1 MFFELLEQLFSTNNI
16 LWYVIPVLIYFVM
29 LYNSLVT
36 VKHNATKAFANIEV
50 LLKQR
55 HDELPKL
62 IAICK
67 QYMAHE
73 KLTLEQIIIA
83 RSRVEKASKTK
94 DIGTLGQA
102 ESSLRNGLDRLFALS
117 EAYPDLKA
125 DQQFKHIQNRVS
137 GLENSIADRREFYNE
152 AVNVYNI
159 RIEQIPEVI
168 VAKLLNF
175 QPLRSLEF
183 AAEELSDIDI
193 DAQFASR

>member
-1 MFFELLEQLFSTNNI
+1 MFFEFLESLFGTTHI
-16 LWYVIPVLIYFVM
+16 LWFLIPALFYSAM

-36 VKHNATKAFANIEV
+36 VRHNATKAFANIDV

-62 IAICK
+62 IATCK
-67 QYMAHE
+67 QYMVHE
-73 KLTLEQIIIA
+73 KQTLEQVIIS
-83 RSRVEKASKTK
+83 RSRVEKASQSK
-94 DIGTLGQA
+94 DVEALGKA
-102 ESSLRNGLDRLFALS
+102 EGHLRNGLDRLFALS

-125 DQQFKHIQNRVS
+125 DQQFKHIQSRVS
-137 GLENSIADRREFYNE
+137 VLENSIADRREFYNE

-168 VAKLLNF
+168 LARLLNF

-183 AAEELSDIDI
+183 GAEELSDIDI
-193 DAQFASR
+193 DTQFAK

>member
-1 MFFELLEQLFSTNNI
+1 MFFELLEKLFSTNNI
-16 LWYVIPVLIYFVM
+16 LWFVIPVFIYLVL

-36 VKHNATKAFANIEV
+36 VKHNATKAFANIDV

-62 IAICK
+62 IATCK

-94 DIGTLGQA
+94 DIAALGQA

-125 DQQFKHIQNRVS
+125 DQQFKHIQSRIS

-168 VAKLLNF
+168 LARLLNF

>member
-1 MFFELLEQLFSTNNI
+1 MFFEFLESLFGTTHI
-16 LWYVIPVLIYFVM
+16 LWFLIPALFYSAM

-36 VKHNATKAFANIEV
+36 VRHNATKAFANIDV

-62 IAICK
+62 IATCK
-67 QYMAHE
+67 QYMVHE
-73 KLTLEQIIIA
+73 KQTLEQVIIS
-83 RSRVEKASKTK
+83 RSRVEKASQSK
-94 DIGTLGQA
+94 DIEALGKA
-102 ESSLRNGLDRLFALS
+102 EGHLRNGLDRLFALS

-125 DQQFKHIQNRVS
+125 DQQFKHIQSRVS

-168 VAKLLNF
+168 LARLLNF

-183 AAEELSDIDI
+183 DAEELNDIDI
-193 DAQFASR
+193 DAQFAK